1 MQDRGE
7 TGVPSLCWTCS
18 DIVCLRSSR
27 SSGVTCGEVLSSAV
41 GINLR
46 TIQARSEGKNPQ
58 RAVARWCCETAV
70 FLKVSS
76 NSKDNSSDGANVI
89 SISRKKKKQERIL
102 EYLRIYMLVS
112 FTSFTG
118 KTMEQIIM
126 ETIYRRIKMRKRN
139 WHRFAEGKSCQTCLI
154 ALHNEMAVLVYKGKT
169 MARLSTQTPAVSC

>member
-18 DIVCLRSSR
+18 GIVCLRSSR

-89 SISRKKKKQERIL
+89 SISRKKKIGKNTGVFKNLYASQLHLIYWKNYGANHHGNHLQTHKNEKEELAQICRGKIL
-102 EYLRIYMLVS
+102 LDLP
-112 FTSFTG
+112 
-118 KTMEQIIM
+118 
-126 ETIYRRIKMRKRN
+126 N
-139 WHRFAEGKSCQTCLI
+139 CFAQ
-154 ALHNEMAVLVYKGKT
+154 
-169 MARLSTQTPAVSC
+169 